1 VRAGINR
8 AVAIARSINP
18 FRLAGGVVE
27 EDMLGLAEPL
37 PVGVVDQVVE
47 YRGDLVLGTRSL
59 PFT

>member
-1 VRAGINR
+1 
-8 AVAIARSINP
+8 VAIARSINP